1 MPVSHLTQSQVV
13 AKAVNQTMA
22 LVRAEVDTNHS
33 RAIEEGEL
41 NELMKAIDA
50 FQQGGGPPS
59 QGALP
64 DEKTRMRLGVMQ
76 ALSTLS
82 DDPALKDAKSVPLK
96 TVRAALVKTYDKLIT
111 DAKKLDDDSG
121 LMGGLGA
128 LLGLTM
134 LPDVAVKHIQEVMLA
149 KEGDA

>member
-1 MPVSHLTQSQVV
+1 MPVHALSQKQVV
-13 AKAVNQTMA
+13 AKSVNQTMQ
-22 LVRAEVDTNHS
+22 LVREEVDTNHNH
-33 RAIEEGEL
+33 RIDEGEG
-41 NELMKAIDA
+41 ETLMKAIDA
-50 FQQGGGPPS
+50 FQSGGGPPS

-76 ALSTLS
+76 ALSTLA
-82 DDPALKDAKSVPLK
+82 DDPALKDAKSVPLT

-111 DAKKLDDDSG
+111 DAKNLDHDSG

-134 LPDVAVKHIQEVMLA
+134 LPDVAVKHIRESMA
-149 KEGDA
+149 KKEGDG